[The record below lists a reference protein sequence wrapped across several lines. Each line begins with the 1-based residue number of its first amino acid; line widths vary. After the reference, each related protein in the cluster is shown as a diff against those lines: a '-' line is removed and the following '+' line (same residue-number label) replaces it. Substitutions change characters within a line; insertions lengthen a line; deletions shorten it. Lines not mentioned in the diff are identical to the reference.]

1 MRKVLFF
8 VIIIFGLKDL
18 NAQYKYKYKIEDSI
32 KDCEPNGYGFDV
44 IFKDGSVSEI
54 AKLNVKY

>member
-1 MRKVLFF
+1 MDWK
-8 VIIIFGLKDL
+8 IWMHNI
-18 NAQYKYKYKIEDSI
+18 YKYKIEDSI